1 MTVDDERP
9 GFDGGQ
15 RRQACRYRTLHCHTQ
30 EPVRLCRRN
39 RQSHRY
45 WYLLF
50 DFVTC
55 LFSSS
60 YALKPRM
67 VYFLVPGYP
76 KVVLEMGS

>member
-9 GFDGGQ
+9 GFAGGQ

-50 DFVTC
+50 DFVTFKTQNGLLSGARLPQSC
-55 LFSSS
+55 
-60 YALKPRM
+60 
-67 VYFLVPGYP
+67 PGNGQLNECF
-76 KVVLEMGS
+76 VL